1 MIYSSQNVFQ
11 YISTVKMLE
20 IDARRCSI
28 KKLSWKIWE
37 NSQGNTC
44 EVKTLLADLAC
55 NFSKKCL
62 QHRCFPMILQ
72 NFPGQPFCKT
82 LANGIKA
89 SARYHFAIK
98 WSFFVITKKLV
109 IIISTVNVTKPPT
122 SCWFGHFLKKP
133 LMENFNGKFSCFYL
147 KHVMNALTLS
157 WRRPLSYRNQSIDL
171 LCKSVDSFLYDNG
184 PRHEKVN
191 PFQSTVAVHIG
202 TTQLI
207 YKAMKW
213 LVSNWNA
220 TI

>member
-1 MIYSSQNVFQ
+1 MHIIHIFYNTLNLNIYALIFRLIYSSPNVFQ

-44 EVKTLLADLAC
+44 EGKTLLADLAC

-72 NFPGQPFCKT
+72 NFPEQPFCRT
-82 LANGIKA
+82 LTNGIKA

-109 IIISTVNVTKPPT
+109 IIISTVNVLIWSFSK
-122 SCWFGHFLKKP
+122 
-133 LMENFNGKFSCFYL
+133 EIFNGKL
-147 KHVMNALTLS
+147 
-157 WRRPLSYRNQSIDL
+157 
-171 LCKSVDSFLYDNG
+171 
-184 PRHEKVN
+184 
-191 PFQSTVAVHIG
+191 
-202 TTQLI
+202 
-207 YKAMKW
+207 
-213 LVSNWNA
+213 
-220 TI
+220 